1 MWQVRVHNTNTAFK
15 IPLPVSYEVK
25 FSSSSLSTLRYV
37 PREMTVCV
45 HKAMYTTLCNSIV
58 RVSNWNKFKCLLTGK
73 WINKCGVS
81 TGQAIRLSKEKKM
94 IDPALWKNLK
104 TSWGKEAKQ
113 NEYFMIAYE
122 LKSEN
127 RRSYSLIMFQISQ
140 E

>member
-81 TGQAIRLSKEKKM
+81 TGQAIRLSKEKKDDWSCSM
-94 IDPALWKNLK
+94 
-104 TSWGKEAKQ
+104 KESQ
-113 NEYFMIAYE
+113 NI
-122 LKSEN
+122 LRK
-127 RRSYSLIMFQISQ
+127 RSQTEWIFYDCIWIKKWEQVKLLINNVPD
-140 E
+140 